1 MPLTLNDITPI
12 GLCVTTQELFDTRRY
27 RQNFCDS
34 LLLREKDKSLEQYLV
49 PLKRDINS
57 IESQRKFVDG
67 HKATLINNID
77 KIISIVATRYAKID
91 YKAVESIVNEG
102 KSLIKKLLFADTF
115 DQIGALEPSF
125 RKNISLPV
133 YSLFLESI
141 KRFQ

>member
-12 GLCVTTQELFDTRRY
+12 GLCVATQELFDTKRY
-27 RQNFCDS
+27 RQNFCDN
-34 LLLREKDKSLEQYLV
+34 LLLRERDKNLEQYLV

-67 HKATLINNID
+67 HKAAIINNID
-77 KIISIVATRYAKID
+77 KIIALASTRYQKID
-91 YKAVESIVNEG
+91 YKAVEKIVNEG

-115 DQIGALEPSF
+115 EQIGALESTF

-133 YSLFLESI
+133 YSLFLEGANRS
-141 KRFQ
+141 Q